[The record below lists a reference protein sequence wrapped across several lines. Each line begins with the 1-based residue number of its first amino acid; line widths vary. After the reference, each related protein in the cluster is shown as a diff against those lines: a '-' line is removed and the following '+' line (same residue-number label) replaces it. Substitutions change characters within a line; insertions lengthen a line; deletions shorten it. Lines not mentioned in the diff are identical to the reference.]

1 MKFAIVANTERKEA
15 VLLAK
20 ELTGWL
26 DSKRVSY
33 VLESLSAEKL
43 GIGPSAKID
52 DLNRICDIF
61 ISLGGDG
68 TLLLASHYSETKPVI
83 GINVGHL
90 GFLTEF
96 NKDEMIAAVEK
107 VLDGS
112 YSIHN
117 RTQLEAITIRNGSEQ
132 RMCALNDVVIEKG
145 TYPRIPTFVIR
156 LDGELLGS
164 YRADG
169 IIIATSTGSTAYSM
183 SAGGPIIAPK
193 SSVFVITPICPHML
207 TVRPIVISDDKIIE
221 VSVDAQAGE
230 FPLNCDGRITRMLQP
245 QETVTVKKSNDLINL
260 VANEDRDYCEILRTK
275 LLWGREHASSQPE

>member
-1 MKFAIVANTERKEA
+1 MKFGIVVNTERREA
-15 VLLAK
+15 LVLAK
-20 ELTGWL
+20 ELTVWL
-26 DSKRVSY
+26 DRHKAGY

-52 DLNRICDIF
+52 DLNRLCDVF

-68 TLLLASHYSETKPVI
+68 TLLFTSHYSETKPVI

-96 NKDEMIAAVEK
+96 SQAEMFPAVEK
-107 VLDGS
+107 VLGGT

-117 RTQLEAITIRNGSEQ
+117 RSQLEAVTTINGHEQ
-132 RMCALNDVVIEKG
+132 RLRALNDVVIEKG

-193 SSVFVITPICPHML
+193 SCVFVITPICPHML
-207 TVRPIVISDDKIIE
+207 TVRPIVISDEKIID
-221 VSVDAQAGE
+221 VSVDAQTGE
-230 FPLNCDGRITRMLQP
+230 FPLNCDGRITKMLLP
-245 QETVTVKKSNDLINL
+245 QETVTVKKSDTLINL
-260 VANEDRDYCEILRTK
+260 VANESRDYCEILRTK
-275 LLWGREHASSQPE
+275 LLWGREHNSGQ

>member
-1 MKFAIVANTERKEA
+1 MKFAIVVNTERNEA

-20 ELTGWL
+20 ELIGWL
-26 DSKRVSY
+26 GRNGIGY
-33 VLESLSAEKL
+33 VLESLSAEKT
-43 GIGPSAKID
+43 GAGPSAKIEE
-52 DLNRICDIF
+52 LNRLCDVF

-68 TLLLASHYSETKPVI
+68 TLLFTSHYSETKPVI

-96 NKDEMIAAVEK
+96 SKDEIITAVEK
-107 VLDGS
+107 VLAGD

-117 RTQLEAITIRNGSEQ
+117 RTQLEAITAVDGREQ
-132 RMCALNDVVIEKG
+132 RLRALNDVVIDKG

-193 SSVFVITPICPHML
+193 SCVFVITPICPHML
-207 TVRPIVISDDKIIE
+207 TVRPVVISDDKTIE
-221 VSVDAQAGE
+221 VCVDAPNGK
-230 FPLNCDGRITRMLQP
+230 FPLNCDGRIRKMLQP
-245 QETVTVKKSNDLINL
+245 HETVTVRKSDALINL
-260 VANEDRDYCEILRTK
+260 VANESRNYFEILRTK
-275 LLWGREHASSQPE
+275 LLWGREHNS

>member
-1 MKFAIVANTERKEA
+1 MKFGIVINTQRMEA
-15 VLLAK
+15 LDLAK
-20 ELTGWL
+20 ELTSWL
-26 DSKRVSY
+26 DRQNTSY
-33 VLESLSAEKL
+33 VLESLSSEKL

-52 DLNRICDIF
+52 DLSRLCDVV

-68 TLLLASHYSETKPVI
+68 TLLLASHYSDTKPVI

-96 NKDEMIAAVEK
+96 SQEEMIPVVNAVIE
-107 VLDGS
+107 GT
-112 YSIHN
+112 YSIHH
-117 RTQLEAITIRNGSEQ
+117 RSQLEAVTMINGSE
-132 RMCALNDVVIEKG
+132 RRLRALNDVVIEKG

-193 SSVFVITPICPHML
+193 SCVFVITPICPHML
-207 TVRPIVISDDKIIE
+207 TVRPIVISDEKIIE
-221 VSVDAQAGE
+221 VSVDAQIGE
-230 FPLNCDGRITRMLQP
+230 FPLNCDGRITKMLQP
-245 QETVTVKKSNDLINL
+245 QEMVTVKKSDTLINL
-260 VANEDRDYCEILRTK
+260 VANESRDYCEILRTK
-275 LLWGREHASSQPE
+275 LLWGREYDSGH

>member
-1 MKFAIVANTERKEA
+1 MKLAIVVNTERKEA

-26 DSKRVSY
+26 DRKRIGY

-43 GIGPSAKID
+43 GTGPSAKID
-52 DLNRICDIF
+52 DLNRLCDLF

-68 TLLLASHYSETKPVI
+68 TLLYTSHYSETKPVL
-83 GINVGHL
+83 GINVGRL

-96 NKDEMIAAVEK
+96 SKDEMIATVEK
-107 VLDGS
+107 VVEGN

-117 RTQLEAITIRNGSEQ
+117 RTQLEAITMDNGREQ
-132 RMCALNDVVIEKG
+132 RMRALNDVVIEKG
-145 TYPRIPTFVIR
+145 AYPRIPTFVIR

-221 VSVDAQAGE
+221 VSVDAQSGE

-245 QETVTVKKSNDLINL
+245 QETVTVKKSDALINL

-275 LLWGREHASSQPE
+275 LLWGREHSLNLPE